1 MAKIAAD
8 RVKETSTFTGLND
21 IALLGAGA
29 GFQNFSDV
37 CADGDTFD
45 YSITHE
51 GTADW
56 ETGLGTYL
64 TSSNTVVRTQV
75 TASSNNNA
83 KVDFGVGYKQI
94 FITINA
100 KSFNAYAS
108 KTIATGLAIALG

>member
-8 RVKETSTFTGLND
+8 RVKETSTFTGLSD

-29 GFQNFSDV
+29 GFQNFGDV
-37 CADGDTFD
+37 CQNGDTFD

-51 GTADW
+51 GTSDW

-64 TSSNTVVRTQV
+64 TGSNTVVRTQV
-75 TASSNNNA
+75 TASSNSNA

-108 KTIATGLAIALG
+108 KITATGLAIALG

>member
-37 CADGDTFD
+37 CQDGDTFD

-75 TASSNNNA
+75 TGSSAGGA
-83 KVDFGVGYKQI
+83 KVDFGAGYKQI

-100 KSFNAYAS
+100 KTFNNYAS